1 MIALIDCNNFYCS
14 CERVFNP
21 SLAKKPVIVLSN
33 NDGCAI
39 ARSEE
44 AKAIGIQMAQPA
56 FMINDLIKRH
66 KVQVFSSNYTLY
78 GDMSERV
85 MSIIKEF
92 VPKVE
97 VYSIDEIFADLSNFK
112 YHDLKKLCGAI
123 RQTVMQYTGIPIT
136 IGIAPTKALAKLA
149 NRYAKKNKP
158 KEGVHYVNSQECVE
172 QLLCSASIGDIWGI
186 GKQHETFLKKH
197 SIHTAKD
204 LIKVPEEWIRKNMS
218 VVGQRLVNELKG
230 VNCIQWEEQK
240 PVRKNICTSR
250 SFGTLIKTKKEVK
263 QAVAK
268 FTASC
273 AEKLR
278 REKTCARK
286 LEVFVQT
293 NPHRPEDPQY
303 YQSITLEFTVPTN
316 ATTELMKYSMKG
328 LEMIFQP
335 GYNYQK
341 AGVVVLDLISDQ
353 QIQLGLFDTQDR
365 ERDNRLMKSLDKVN
379 KDFGKDIVRFGVQD
393 YGKDWWLRQRKL
405 SRCYTTK
412 LDQIPE
418 VKAY

>member
-14 CERVFNP
+14 CERVFDP
-21 SLAKKPVIVLSN
+21 SLAKKPIIVLSN

-56 FMINDLIKRH
+56 FMVNDLIDRH
-66 KVQVFSSNYTLY
+66 QVQVFSSNYTLY

-92 VPKVE
+92 VQKVE
-97 VYSIDEIFADLSNFK
+97 VYSIDEIFADLTDFK
-112 YHDLKKLCGAI
+112 YHDVKELCGTI
-123 RQTVMQYTGIPIT
+123 RKTVMQYTGIPIT

-149 NRYAKKNKP
+149 NRYAKKNNQQ
-158 KEGVHYVNSQECVE
+158 EGIHYAGSHESVE
-172 QLLCSASIGDIWGI
+172 HLLSSAAIGDIWGI
-186 GKQHETFLKKH
+186 GKQHEAFLKKNGIY
-197 SIHTAKD
+197 SAKD
-204 LIKVPEEWIRKNMS
+204 LIKVPEAWIRKNMS

-230 VNCIQWEEQK
+230 INCIKWEEQK

-250 SFGTLIKTKKEVK
+250 SFGTLIKTKREVK

-293 NPHRPEDPQY
+293 NPHRPEDAQY
-303 YQSITLEFTVPTN
+303 YQSITLELTVPTN

-328 LEMIFQP
+328 LEMIFQS

-341 AGVVVLDLISDQ
+341 AGVIVLDLIPDQ
-353 QIQLGLFDTQDR
+353 QIQLGLFDKQNIEKDS
-365 ERDNRLMKSLDKVN
+365 RLMKSLDMVN

-393 YGKDWWLRQRKL
+393 YGKDWWLKQRKL
-405 SRCYTTK
+405 SRCYTTR

-418 VKAY
+418 VKAS